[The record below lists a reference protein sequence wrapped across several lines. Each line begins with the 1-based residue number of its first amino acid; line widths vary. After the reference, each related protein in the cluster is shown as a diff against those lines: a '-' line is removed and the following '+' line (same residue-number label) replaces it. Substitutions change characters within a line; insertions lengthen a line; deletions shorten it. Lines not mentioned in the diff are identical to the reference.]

1 MSANGHSTQDPDQPV
16 AREPTSER
24 GSEVD
29 RKQAL
34 ADAKLLLRHAA
45 EVGLEPQ
52 SNVACEIQAAEDAND
67 QGTWSPQISQNFWLS
82 YSKLCTAVKP
92 VTAESLRACA
102 GGSLQKAL
110 NWYRWG
116 TICLIV
122 VILPLSVF
130 LFVNTSIS
138 NEIDQIIKEND
149 LLLLTLRERINSLSS
164 VQPQSVTPQPQSVRE
179 SDAVTTLQQFAAT
192 NRVLYSRANLLNW
205 FHETDP
211 LANYSEEQKK
221 AILELPVPLPLE
233 GISNAAIFKIQWYQ
247 NFRAYAKEVQQSNL
261 VLFGAL
267 TAYVLPILYAL
278 LGALAY
284 ALRAL
289 AQEAT
294 ARTYIQSSAAFARII
309 IALIAGLVVGL
320 FNNLTQGISLS
331 PLGIAFLVGYGVE
344 LFFSLLDAFLE
355 TLKKVRT

>member
-1 MSANGHSTQDPDQPV
+1 M
-16 AREPTSER
+16 
-24 GSEVD
+24 
-29 RKQAL
+29 
-34 ADAKLLLRHAA
+34 
-45 EVGLEPQ
+45 
-52 SNVACEIQAAEDAND
+52 
-67 QGTWSPQISQNFWLS
+67 
-82 YSKLCTAVKP
+82 
-92 VTAESLRACA
+92 
-102 GGSLQKAL
+102 
-110 NWYRWG
+110 
-116 TICLIV
+116 
-122 VILPLSVF
+122 
-130 LFVNTSIS
+130 
-138 NEIDQIIKEND
+138 
-149 LLLLTLRERINSLSS
+149 
-164 VQPQSVTPQPQSVRE
+164 
-179 SDAVTTLQQFAAT
+179 
-192 NRVLYSRANLLNW
+192 
-205 FHETDP
+205 
-211 LANYSEEQKK
+211 
-221 AILELPVPLPLE
+221 PLPLE

-294 ARTYIQSSAAFARII
+294 ARTYIRSSAAFARMI